1 MSKMLLLSSMIAM
14 IVLPIRAARMKGPN
28 RGLKRAITTVLL
40 FNIAWAAVVLLVF
53 MVKMK
58 DPASL
63 AGGPV
68 NP

>member
-14 IVLPIRAARMKGPN
+14 IVLPIRASRAAGANK
-28 RGLKRAITTVLL
+28 GLKRAITSVLI
-40 FNIAWAAVVLLVF
+40 FNILWAAVVLGVF
-53 MVKMK
+53 MFMMRN
-58 DPASL
+58 PASL